1 MLSTSRNRKHTPMTQ
16 TETIEIYAFMHHVKN
31 GVLTISPN
39 QGVFGQVEIPIN
51 EISFIAVNDMPRM
64 IALKIPVW
72 LAKGKGLE
80 TQYYENQLGQAAP
93 VQAQTTSKD
102 PLIHEVDKAVN
113 AYVDGLNLMNR
124 KGVDEITT
132 FPWPVNAQVIRSAPD
147 SDTEDNHLA
156 GYFQGYEV
164 KESN

>member
-51 EISFIAVNDMPRM
+51 EVSFIAVNDMPRM

-93 VQAQTTSKD
+93 VATQKD

-124 KGVDEITT
+124 KGVDEATT
-132 FPWPVNAQVIRSAPD
+132 FLWPTNASPTVKPAPD